1 LLLESYPLTSK
12 LAFTQCCC
20 SSKREKVGFAGEVR
34 YGIPEILIL
43 CQQTL
48 AFKKPFKYALM
59 KWNNNQCEYVEVGDF
74 KTLEKLFYY
83 RFVKNKRRKELFE
96 ALGLKY
102 KPISGRPNNAKLK
115 LKLLEMAQK
124 LKVESV
130 ECSFNKIR

>member
-1 LLLESYPLTSK
+1 
-12 LAFTQCCC
+12 
-20 SSKREKVGFAGEVR
+20 
-34 YGIPEILIL
+34 
-43 CQQTL
+43 
-48 AFKKPFKYALM
+48 M
-59 KWNNNQCEYVEVGDF
+59 KWNNNQCEYVEVRDF

-83 RFVKNKRRKELFE
+83 RFVKNKRGKELFE

-115 LKLLEMAQK
+115 LKLLEMGQK